1 MVQEEAFMN
10 HRTDILDLRT
20 ALEVLKEIP
29 GQFIETNVEVDPEA
43 ELAGVYRHVGA
54 GGTVMRPT
62 QVNGPAMMFHHVKG
76 HPDASVLIGLL
87 ASRERV
93 GTLLGCR
100 KEELGKLLC
109 ECAKNPIQPVVT
121 EEDAPCQERIYR
133 AEDPDF
139 DLFRLIPAPTNTPV
153 DAGPY
158 ITIGMCYATH
168 PDTGLSDVTIHRMC
182 IQSKNELSI
191 FLQPGSRHI
200 GAMAE
205 RATELNQPLPI
216 SISIGVDP
224 AIEIGSCFEP
234 PTTPLGYNELSI
246 AGAIRQQPV
255 KLHKCVSINEN
266 AIANAEY
273 VIEGEIL
280 PGVKVVE
287 DQNSHTGFA
296 MPEFPGYNGR
306 ASDECWLIRV
316 KAVTTRN
323 HPIMQTV
330 IGPSEEHVN
339 LAGIPTEASI
349 YNMIEKA
356 LPGKVT
362 NVYAHPSGG
371 GKYMAVLQC
380 RKTVHTDEGKQRQAA
395 LLAFS
400 AFPELKHVILVDE
413 DVDIFDSR
421 DVLWAMNTRFQG
433 DRDIIMIPGVRC
445 HPLDPS
451 AGPEYD
457 PSILDR
463 GISCKTIFDCTV
475 PFHLKDRF
483 KRAEFM
489 EVDPE
494 KWLHG

>member
-1 MVQEEAFMN
+1 MQ
-10 HRTDILDLRT
+10 ILDLRSAIE
-20 ALEVLKEIP
+20 ALREWK
-29 GQFIETNVEVDPEA
+29 GQLVETDIEVDPEA
-43 ELAGVYRHVGA
+43 ELSGVYRHVGA

-62 QVNGPAMMFHHVKG
+62 RIDGPAMIFNNVKG
-76 HPDASVLIGLL
+76 HPDAKVLIGLL
-87 ASRERV
+87 ASRER
-93 GTLLGCR
+93 TAMLLGCK
-100 KEELGKLLC
+100 KEELGQLLC
-109 ECAKNPIQPVVT
+109 EAALHPIEPVVST
-121 EEDAPCQERIYR
+121 AKAPCQEIVHR
-133 AEDPDF
+133 AEDDDF
-139 DLFRLIPAPTNTPV
+139 DLFQLIPAPTNTPV

-158 ITIGMCYATH
+158 ITMGMCYATH

-182 IQSKNELSI
+182 IQSKDELSI

-205 RATELNQPLPI
+205 RATELGQPLPI

-224 AIEIGSCFEP
+224 AIEVGSCFEP
-234 PTTPLGYNELSI
+234 PTTPLGYNEISI
-246 AGAIRQQPV
+246 AGAIRKTPV
-255 KLHKCVSINEN
+255 VLTPCVSIKEH
-266 AIANAEY
+266 AIAHAEY
-273 VIEGEIL
+273 VIEGEIQ

-296 MPEFPGYNGR
+296 MPEFPGYNGA
-306 ASDECWLIRV
+306 ASHECWLIKV
-316 KAVTTRN
+316 KAVTHRK

-349 YNMIEKA
+349 LNMINKA

-362 NVYAHPSGG
+362 NVYAHPAGG

-380 RKTVHTDEGKQRQAA
+380 KKTVHTDEGKQRQAA

-413 DVDIFDSR
+413 DIDIFDSR
-421 DVLWAMNTRFQG
+421 DVMWAMNTRFQG
-433 DRDIIMIPGVRC
+433 DKDIITIPGVRC

-451 AGPEYD
+451 ADPAYD
-457 PSILDR
+457 PSIMDK

-475 PFHLKDRF
+475 PFELKDKF
-483 KRAEFM
+483 VRAKFM
-489 EVDPE
+489 DVDEE
-494 KWLHG
+494 KWKDFL